1 MIVSIGS
8 DHAGFEYKGKIKLY
22 LENQGINVVDEGT
35 FTDQPVDYP
44 DYAYKVAKK
53 VQGAAADFGVL
64 ICGTGIGVSIAANK
78 VHGIRAAVVSTEFT
92 AESAKNHN
100 LANIICFGSRVST
113 IEEVFH
119 FLDIF
124 MRTDNSKF
132 KRHLDRVQKIK
143 EIEGK

>member
-53 VQGAAADFGVL
+53 
-64 ICGTGIGVSIAANK
+64 
-78 VHGIRAAVVSTEFT
+78 
-92 AESAKNHN
+92 
-100 LANIICFGSRVST
+100 
-113 IEEVFH
+113 
-119 FLDIF
+119 
-124 MRTDNSKF
+124 
-132 KRHLDRVQKIK
+132 
-143 EIEGK
+143 